1 MKPICAEENRTVVR
15 CQTTLCDSMGALASW
30 SGPYFCHGSHREQLP
45 SRAKPPN
52 HYDLQELRLQTLT
65 WIICLILKNLLWNF
79 LKGKWST
86 FCEIGRDSAGSREN
100 SLVRPVSRWLN
111 LKFVR
116 FLDVWTWTSQLTFLG
131 LYSLSV
137 KQRSSWDSIQCFLN
151 LLLWDCEYPLPSLF
165 CHLKTRK
172 ERNDNNK

>member
-15 CQTTLCDSMGALASW
+15 CQTILCDSMGALASW
-30 SGPYFCHGSHREQLP
+30 SGPYFCHGSHREQSP

-52 HYDLQELRLQTLT
+52 HYDLQVLRLQTLT
-65 WIICLILKNLLWNF
+65 SIICLLLKNLLWNF

-100 SLVRPVSRWLN
+100 SLVHPVSRWLN
-111 LKFVR
+111 LNKSVDFSR
-116 FLDVWTWTSQLTFLG
+116 
-131 LYSLSV
+131 SLFSV